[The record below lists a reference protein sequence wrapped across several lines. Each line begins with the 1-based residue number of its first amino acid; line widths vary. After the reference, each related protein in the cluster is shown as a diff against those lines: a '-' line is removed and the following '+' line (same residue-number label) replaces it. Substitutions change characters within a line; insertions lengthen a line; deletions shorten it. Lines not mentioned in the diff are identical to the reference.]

1 MNAWILV
8 VAGGIVILNV
18 TWVIVEAIRQPIVED
33 VPHQSPDV
41 AAFNYGWESEYLRDW
56 EDDQVAALDAQYGE
70 FIDERTPLVLQAM
83 AARARKVT

>member
-1 MNAWILV
+1 M
-8 VAGGIVILNV
+8 ILNV

-56 EDDQVAALDAQYGE
+56 EDDQVATLDAQYGD

>member
-56 EDDQVAALDAQYGE
+56 EDDQVA
-70 FIDERTPLVLQAM
+70 TLVLQAM